1 MTLLRFPRSFDPV
14 ADLLRL
20 QQEID
25 RMFENPFGLNLGV
38 SGRGV
43 FPAVNIFQDKAGYVA
58 RLEVPGVAPDTL
70 RVEAHG
76 QVLAISGKRDLPA
89 PASGSYHRRERSGGE
104 FARSIQL
111 PDDLDVGK
119 AEAAYRNGVL
129 TVRIP
134 KRAEAQP
141 RPITVQ
147 TA

>member
-1 MTLLRFPRSFDPV
+1 MTLVRFPRSFDPV
-14 ADLLRL
+14 ADMLRL

-43 FPAVNIFQDKAGYVA
+43 FPAVNIFQDQAGYVA

-76 QVLAISGKRDLPA
+76 RVLAISGTRKLPA
-89 PASGSYHRRERSGGE
+89 PTDGSYHRRERSGGE
-104 FARSIQL
+104 FSRSIQL
-111 PDDLDVGK
+111 PDDLDVAK
-119 AEAAYRNGVL
+119 AEASYKNGVL

-147 TA
+147 TT

>member
-1 MTLLRFPRSFDPV
+1 MNVFRFPRSFDPV

-20 QQEID
+20 QQDID

-43 FPAVNIFQDKAGYVA
+43 FPAVNIFQDTAGYVA
-58 RLEVPGVAPDTL
+58 RLEVPGVVPDTL

-76 QVLAISGKRDLPA
+76 QVLAVSGKRELQA
-89 PASGSYHRRERSGGE
+89 PAGGSFHRRERSGGE

-111 PDDLDVGK
+111 PDDLDVAK
-119 AEAAYRNGVL
+119 AEASYRHGVL

-134 KRAEAQP
+134 KRTEAQP
-141 RPITVQ
+141 RQINVQ
-147 TA
+147 TV

>member
-14 ADLLRL
+14 ADMLRL
-20 QQEID
+20 QQDID

-43 FPAVNIFQDKAGYVA
+43 FPAVNIFQDKARYVA

-76 QVLAISGKRDLPA
+76 QVLVISGKRDLPE
-89 PASGSYHRRERSGGE
+89 PAGGSYHRRERSGGE
-104 FARSIQL
+104 FSRSIQL
-111 PDDLDVGK
+111 PDDLDVAK

-147 TA
+147 TV